1 MFRKKKKSARKS
13 EPIYKLATEIHDRNN
28 TTDTVEQ
35 IYNKIQDPEYA
46 IEIFRNLPPVVR
58 RRIMENIMEK
68 DKCQPSV

>member
-1 MFRKKKKSARKS
+1 MLRRKKKEPRKS
-13 EPIYKLATEIHDRNN
+13 ERFYKLATEIHDRNN

-68 DKCQPSV
+68 DACQHSG